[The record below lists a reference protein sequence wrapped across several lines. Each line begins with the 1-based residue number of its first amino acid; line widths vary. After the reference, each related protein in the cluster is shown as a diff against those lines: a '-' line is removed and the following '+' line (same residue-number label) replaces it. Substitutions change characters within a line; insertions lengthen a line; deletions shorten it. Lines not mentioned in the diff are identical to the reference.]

1 MSYSSAVSASPASG
15 GASPA
20 AGRANGGVSDGS
32 VCLPGKRAFR
42 GKPAA
47 PAADPRLR
55 GRALALVAF
64 LWLAVVA
71 GRLIHLQ
78 LFAHAELLARAQR
91 QQQRLVEVA
100 PKRGIL
106 FDRNG
111 RELAMSVQVDSCFA
125 VPSELS
131 DAVLASRLL
140 GKVLKK
146 ESDELLSR
154 FRSSRSFC
162 WVARKLDPVQV
173 ERIRRLNL
181 KGIYFQKENR
191 RFHPKGTL
199 AAHVLGYVDIDE
211 KGLGGLEYSMNALV
225 RGRPGRLLILA
236 DGRRR
241 SFDRTETAATLGAN
255 LVLTLDENIQYIAEK
270 ELAAAMEKTHAQAG
284 TVIVQD
290 PNNGEILAMANAPTF
305 NPNAAGESRPEARI
319 NRAISAAYEPGS
331 TFKIITLSAAVD
343 QGLTRPEE
351 LVDCQNGSIVLAN
364 HRIRDHKPF
373 ATLSVA
379 EVLSHSSD
387 VGAIKIGL
395 RLGEK
400 KFYDYMRAF
409 GFGRPTDIELPGE
422 NPGLLRPVENW
433 SGISIGSISMGQE
446 IGVTPLQV
454 LAAMSAIGNGGT
466 LYEPH
471 ILREIHR
478 PGVVPESVVPSGRRV
493 ISPRTAATMRRM
505 LEGVVLEGTG
515 RQARLSGYTAAGKT
529 GTAQKLDPTTG
540 TYSRT
545 HYVASFVG
553 IVPINN
559 PAISLI
565 VVLDS
570 PVGLHQGGEVAA
582 PVFSRI
588 AQHVLTY
595 LDVPH
600 DVPFEPLELARGKP
614 AAAGEETLDLGDLA
628 SSQVEA
634 VAEEKAPQTATLA
647 AASFPVAPGIAGT
660 VGWSTQQG
668 VEVPSFIG
676 KSVREV
682 TEECLRLGLNP
693 ILVGNGV
700 AAEQSPPPGS
710 LLPPA
715 SRLTVRFSR
724 LPEGQPTTAA
734 AKGRAGKKM

>member
-1 MSYSSAVSASPASG
+1 MSYSSVVST
-15 GASPA
+15 
-20 AGRANGGVSDGS
+20 AGSLSNDP
-32 VCLPGKRAFR
+32 VCLSGKRAPKVEL
-42 GKPAA
+42 GVSVTSLKH
-47 PAADPRLR
+47 R
-55 GRALALVAF
+55 GRALALLAF

-71 GRLIHLQ
+71 GRLIQLQ
-78 LFAHAELLARAQR
+78 IFEHTELLSRAQR

-125 VPSELS
+125 VPSELTEP
-131 DAVLASRLL
+131 VLASRLL
-140 GKVLKK
+140 GKILKK
-146 ESDELLSR
+146 ESEELLAR

-173 ERIRRLNL
+173 EQTRALNL

-191 RFHPKGTL
+191 RFHPKGAL

-211 KGLGGLEYSMNALV
+211 KGLGGLEYSLDALV
-225 RGRPGRLLILA
+225 RGRPGRLLIFA

-241 SFDRTETAATLGAN
+241 SFDRTETAATVGTN
-255 LVLTLDENIQYIAEK
+255 VVLTLDENIQYIAEK
-270 ELAAAMEKTHAQAG
+270 ELAAAMAKTHALAG
-284 TVIVQD
+284 TAIVQD
-290 PNNGEILAMANAPTF
+290 PTNGDILAMANAPTF
-305 NPNAAGESRPEARI
+305 NPNAVGESRPGARI
-319 NRAISAAYEPGS
+319 NRAVSAAYEPGS
-331 TFKIITLSAAVD
+331 TFKIITLSAAID
-343 QGLTRPEE
+343 QGLTRPAE
-351 LVDCQNGSIVLAN
+351 LVDCQNGAIFLAN

-373 ATLSVA
+373 GTLTVA

-400 KFYDYMRAF
+400 KFYDYIRAF
-409 GFGRPTDIELPGE
+409 GFGQATGIELPGE

-454 LAAMSAIGNGGT
+454 LAATSAIANGGI
-466 LYEPH
+466 LYKPH

-478 PGVVPESVVPSGRRV
+478 PEVTTESVVPNGRRV
-493 ISPRTAATMRRM
+493 INPRTAAVMRRM
-505 LEGVVLEGTG
+505 LEGVVLEGSG
-515 RQARLSGYTAAGKT
+515 RQARLDGYTAAGKT
-529 GTAQKLDPTTG
+529 GTAQKLDPATG

-553 IVPINN
+553 IAPVNN
-559 PAISLI
+559 PAVSIV

-588 AQHVLTY
+588 AQQVLTY

-600 DVPFEPLELARGKP
+600 DVPFRSPDLARGKSG
-614 AAAGEETLDLGDLA
+614 AGEEALDLGDFA
-628 SSQVEA
+628 SNQIEA
-634 VAEEKAPQTATLA
+634 AAEERMAQAAFPAEDSSATA
-647 AASFPVAPGIAGT
+647 SVVEHT
-660 VGWSTQQG
+660 VGWSTEQG
-668 VEVPSFIG
+668 IKVPSFLG
-676 KSVREV
+676 KGVREV
-682 TEECLRLGLNP
+682 TEESLRLGLDP

-700 AAEQSPPPGS
+700 ATEQNPPPGS
-710 LLPPA
+710 LLAPA
-715 SRLTVRFSR
+715 SRLTVRFNRVPERQSMPWAASR
-724 LPEGQPTTAA
+724 G
-734 AKGRAGKKM
+734 KAGKRRQLRE